1 MTDYMYCT
9 EYSLGVYLL
18 NTFFFTNIN
27 AVVRFTGLIHK
38 YKYEFGEKNIYLV
51 EKSFKKA
58 IKGTKLLFL

>member
-18 NTFFFTNIN
+18 NIFSFTNIN

-38 YKYEFGEKNIYLV
+38 YKYE
-51 EKSFKKA
+51 
-58 IKGTKLLFL
+58 